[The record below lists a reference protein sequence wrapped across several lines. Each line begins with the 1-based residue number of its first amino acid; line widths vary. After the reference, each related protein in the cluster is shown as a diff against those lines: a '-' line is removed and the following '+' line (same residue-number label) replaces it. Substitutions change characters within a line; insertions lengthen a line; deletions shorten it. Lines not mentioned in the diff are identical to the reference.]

1 MADFGISKA
10 CSALRDSDTPE
21 SVLSDAHGGAEQHT
35 VGVGT
40 PRYAA
45 PETWL
50 ATSQDLSASTYDQR
64 IDVYS
69 FALLLWEMTHNEIA
83 FDGVTG
89 VQAALIAA
97 RGSRPPISPTQSQ
110 SDLSGFGALI
120 EACWRQDPSERIS
133 MAACAEQL
141 VSMLRHVEGP
151 PAPRPLTPVL
161 DDSEVGL
168 LPAAVVP
175 DVSSVD
181 SEGAGA
187 SNSAGSWSWSAKVGN
202 NLFPSYVDSHSEL
215 PS

>member
-1 MADFGISKA
+1 MRRFCAQVADFGISKA

-21 SVLSDAHGGAEQHT
+21 SVLSDARGAEQHT

-50 ATSQDLSASTYDQR
+50 ATSENLSASTYDQR

-89 VQAALIAA
+89 VQAALIAS

-141 VSMLRHVEGP
+141 VSMLRHVEDS

-161 DDSEVGL
+161 DDSEVQ
-168 LPAAVVP
+168 
-175 DVSSVD
+175 SSSID
-181 SEGAGA
+181 
-187 SNSAGSWSWSAKVGN
+187 
-202 NLFPSYVDSHSEL
+202 
-215 PS
+215 